1 MGGFAEGDGELLVPW
16 DDASNLFQ
24 DSERITEEIINN
36 VK

>member
-1 MGGFAEGDGELLVPW
+1 MGGFAEGDGELLVAW

-24 DSERITEEIINN
+24 DSQGITEEIIND